1 MVFSNQLKKEQNLE
15 LKKKDFDWSQ
25 FTTFTA
31 NHFYYFIKY
40 ILEEKPEVD
49 NKSLTNYQ
57 SPGYLCYK
65 QVNLNEKRGK
75 EVI

>member
-25 FTTFTA
+25 FTTFTT

-40 ILEEKPEVD
+40 IHLKKNNSSIPDTRTNFMYEKSFD
-49 NKSLTNYQ
+49 ANSKL
-57 SPGYLCYK
+57 
-65 QVNLNEKRGK
+65 
-75 EVI
+75 